1 MQYSDF
7 QGLKISRLGFGLMR
21 LPTKADKTVDEA
33 QCAALFDYAV
43 AHGVNYFDTAYPYLN
58 GLSELVAGRLLK
70 KYPRESYYLADKF
83 PGHQISETH
92 YPEPLFKEQ
101 LQKCQV
107 DYFDFY
113 LMHNVYE
120 NSIDVYEDARWGIVD
135 YFVQQKKLGRI
146 RHLGF
151 SAHGRLDNMKR
162 FLDRFGDAMEF
173 CQIQLNYL
181 DWTLQDAEA
190 KCALLAERGIPV
202 WVMEPV
208 RGGKLASLPAEAAAR
223 LRTAR
228 PQESAAAWAFRWLQ
242 RLPQVKVV
250 LSGMSSMAQLEENV
264 RTFSEG
270 APLTDAESALLLE
283 IAEGLKDALPCTGCR
298 YCCDGCPR
306 QLDIPRLLNCYNDV
320 HFDPSMTVSMQLD
333 SLPPDKQPD
342 ACIRCGACVK
352 ACPQKIDIPKAL
364 KELAEI
370 RPTLP
375 SWAAICRQREA
386 AAAALRQQGRFQ

>member
-21 LPTKADKTVDEA
+21 LPLRADKTVDEE
-33 QCAALFDYAV
+33 QCAQLFDYAV
-43 AHGVNYFDTAYPYLN
+43 SHGVNYFDTAYPYLN

-92 YPEPLFKEQ
+92 YPEPLFEEQ
-101 LQKCQV
+101 LQKCHV

-135 YFVQQKKLGRI
+135 YFVRQKQAGRI

-151 SAHGRLDNMKR
+151 SSHGRLDNMKR

-208 RGGKLASLPAEAAAR
+208 RGGKLANLPEGAAAC
-223 LRTAR
+223 LHTAR

-250 LSGMSSMAQLEENV
+250 LSGMSNMAQLEDNV

-270 APLTDAESALLLE
+270 APLTDAENALLLK

-306 QLDIPRLLNCYNDV
+306 QLDIPRLLSYCNDV
-320 HFDPSMTVSMQLD
+320 RFEPSMTASMQLD

-352 ACPQKIDIPKAL
+352 VCPQKIDIPKAL
-364 KELAEI
+364 KELADI
-370 RPTLP
+370 RPKLP

-386 AAAALRQQGRFQ
+386 AAQALRQQGKFQ